1 MGHVA
6 TMTFTA
12 ALGLMAMFM
21 VDLLDLYF
29 LSRLN
34 DTAVTAAIGFA
45 GAIAFA
51 NLSMSIGTGIAAAAL
66 VARHIGSGDPAR
78 ARDFAG
84 SSFTFAL
91 ILSAVL
97 SLVIA
102 GLSPLMLHG
111 LGATGEALVL
121 AQRFIWTVTPGFILS
136 AGAIACSFILRGL
149 GDARRAMYI
158 TLTSAAVTAVLDPLF
173 ILHFG
178 FGMQGAAMAN
188 VIAYAVQFAVGLA
201 GVVRVHH
208 MLPRPSLGAL
218 RRDLNPILAIAI
230 PAVLTQLATPFANA
244 FVTHAVAPF
253 GDEAVAAS
261 AIIGRVIP
269 VAFGIIFA
277 LSGAVGP
284 IIGQNYGARNL
295 TRVRRT
301 LRDGLIFSGAYTLL
315 TAVVLFLLRQHIAAF
330 FGAAGRTAD
339 LVVFFATWIAASWAF
354 AGAQFVANAAFNNLG
369 HARLSTLTNWGKATL
384 GTVPFAWI
392 GAAYA
397 GPEGIMV
404 GTAVGAVIF
413 GIASVLM
420 AYRIVAGLET
430 RSGLPM

>member
-1 MGHVA
+1 
-6 TMTFTA
+6 
-12 ALGLMAMFM
+12 
-21 VDLLDLYF
+21 
-29 LSRLN
+29 
-34 DTAVTAAIGFA
+34 
-45 GAIAFA
+45 
-51 NLSMSIGTGIAAAAL
+51 
-66 VARHIGSGDPAR
+66 
-78 ARDFAG
+78 
-84 SSFTFAL
+84 
-91 ILSAVL
+91 
-97 SLVIA
+97 
-102 GLSPLMLHG
+102 MLRG

>member
-29 LSRLN
+29 LSLLK

-66 VARHIGSGDPAR
+66 VARHLGAGDAAR
-78 ARDFAG
+78 ARDYAG
-84 SSFTFAL
+84 STFTFSL
-91 ILSAVL
+91 LLSALL
-97 SLVIA
+97 SLLIA
-102 GLSPLMLHG
+102 LFSPVMLRG
-111 LGATGEALVL
+111 LGASGEALVL

-149 GDARRAMYI
+149 GDARRAMFI
-158 TLTSAAVTAVLDPLF
+158 TLTSAAVTVVMDPLF

-178 FGMQGAAMAN
+178 FGMQGAAIAN
-188 VIAYAVQFAVGLA
+188 VIAYAVQLLVGLH
-201 GVVRVHH
+201 GVMRVHQF
-208 MLPRPSLGAL
+208 LPRPGLAAL
-218 RRDLNPILAIAI
+218 RRDLAPILAIAI

-244 FVTHAVAPF
+244 FVTAAVAPF
-253 GDEAVAAS
+253 GDAAVAAS

-284 IIGQNYGARNL
+284 IIGQNFGARQMA
-295 TRVRRT
+295 RVRRT
-301 LRDGLIFSGAYTLL
+301 LDDGLIFSGLYTLATSL
-315 TAVVLFLLRQHIAAF
+315 LLFLFRHHIAAL
-330 FGAAGRTAD
+330 FGAAGRTAE
-339 LVVFFATWIAASWAF
+339 LVVFFTTFIAVSWAF

-369 HARLSTLTNWGKATL
+369 HPQLSTLTNWGKATL
-384 GTVPFAWI
+384 GTIPFAWV
-392 GAAYA
+392 GAKAY
-397 GPEGIMV
+397 GPEGILM
-404 GTAVGAVIF
+404 GTALGSVIF
-413 GIASVLM
+413 GIASVVM
-420 AYRIVAGLET
+420 AYRIVAGLEN
-430 RSGLPM
+430 RPA

>member
-29 LSRLN
+29 LSLLK

-66 VARHIGSGDPAR
+66 VARCLGAGDGTR

-84 SSFTFAL
+84 SSFTFSVLA
-91 ILSAVL
+91 SAVL
-97 SLVIA
+97 SLIIA
-102 GLSPLMLHG
+102 VFSPAMLRG
-111 LGATGEALVL
+111 LGASGEALVL

-149 GDARRAMYI
+149 GDAKRAMYI
-158 TLTSAAVTAVLDPLF
+158 TLISAAVTVVMDPLF
-173 ILHFG
+173 ILYFD
-178 FGMQGAAMAN
+178 FGMQGAAIAN
-188 VIAYAVQFAVGLA
+188 VIAYAVQLAVGIW
-201 GVVRVHH
+201 GVARVHRF
-208 MLPRPSLGAL
+208 LPRPSLTAL
-218 RRDLNPILAIAI
+218 RRDFQPIIAIAL

-244 FVTHAVAPF
+244 YVTHAVAPF

-284 IIGQNYGARNL
+284 IIGQNHGARDL
-295 TRVRRT
+295 ARVRRT
-301 LRDGLIFSGAYTLL
+301 LTDGLIFSGAYTLITSL
-315 TAVVLFLLRQHIAAF
+315 ALFLFRHHIALA
-330 FGAAGRTAD
+330 FGATGRTAD
-339 LVVFFATWIAASWAF
+339 LVVFFATWVAASWAF

-369 HARLSTLTNWGKATL
+369 HPRLSTFTNWGKATL
-384 GTVPFAWI
+384 GTIPFAAA
-392 GAAYA
+392 GAARW
-397 GPEGIMV
+397 GPEGIML
-404 GTAVGAVIF
+404 GTSLGSVIF
-413 GIASVLM
+413 GVASVVM
-420 AYRIVAGLET
+420 AYRIVQGL
-430 RSGLPM
+430 